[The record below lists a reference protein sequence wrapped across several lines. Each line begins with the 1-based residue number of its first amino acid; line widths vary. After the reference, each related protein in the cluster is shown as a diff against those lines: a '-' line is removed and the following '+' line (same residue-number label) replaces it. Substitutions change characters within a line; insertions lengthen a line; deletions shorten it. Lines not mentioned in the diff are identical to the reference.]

1 MRLEEDL
8 KERFSEEYLADGV
21 IILQSS
27 QVERGRVRIIEI
39 EKMRGTIVDD
49 QIRPY
54 NIDENGVKVISEK
67 DIFSFAAE
75 LLTKRMRE

>member
-54 NIDENGVKVISEK
+54 IIDENGVKVISEK